1 MIKIRYFFVLIG
13 FGLLMP
19 TNTLSNNPN
28 KVKQCLIRGQHYP
41 YSLYEVVVIE
51 LKRREGFS
59 SAPYRDGDGW
69 TIGYGQHYKTK
80 NALPCSKMSE
90 KQATIL
96 LQNTLK
102 NEYAYI
108 QTKLPNLKAHEL
120 WALVSLSYNIGLKR
134 IRENEDFWT
143 ALSTQDYEKLRYA
156 WLTDFSGSEN
166 KHRSRILEWS
176 LFTNNIDKVQELHK
190 EAKEIISCRYARKL
204 DFSKKN

>member
-1 MIKIRYFFVLIG
+1 MLNIRSFFLLIG
-13 FGLLMP
+13 LCSLFH
-19 TNTLSNNPN
+19 TNTFSSNVNTT
-28 KVKQCLIRGQHYP
+28 KECLIRVKRYP

-59 SAPYRDGDGW
+59 SAPYKDGDGW

-80 NALPCSKMSE
+80 KDLPCSTMSE
-90 KQATIL
+90 KQATAL

-108 QTKLPNLKAHEL
+108 QTKLPKLKAHEL

-134 IRENEDFWT
+134 IRENETFWT
-143 ALSTQDYEKLRYA
+143 SLLIQDNEKLRYA
-156 WLTDFSGSEN
+156 WLTDFSDSEN

-176 LFTNNIDKVQELHK
+176 LFTNNIEKVKKLHK
-190 EAKEIISCRYARKL
+190 EAKEILSLRYAKKM
-204 DFSKKN
+204 DFSKKS

>member
-1 MIKIRYFFVLIG
+1 MNKIQYFLVLIG
-13 FGLLMP
+13 ICLLFP
-19 TNTLSNNPN
+19 ITTLSNNPE
-28 KVKQCLIRGQHYP
+28 KVKQGLLRVQRYP

-59 SAPYRDGDGW
+59 STPYRDGEGW

-80 NALPCSKMSE
+80 KDLPSVKMSE
-90 KQATIL
+90 KQATAL

-108 QTKLPNLKAHEL
+108 QTKLTHLKAHEL

-134 IRENEDFWT
+134 IRENENFWN
-143 ALSTQDYEKLRYA
+143 ALSTHDNEKLRLA
-156 WLTDFSGSEN
+156 WLSDFSDSEN
-166 KHRSRILEWS
+166 KHRSRVLEWS

-190 EAKEIISCRYARKL
+190 QAKQIISCRYAKKI
-204 DFSKKN
+204 DFSKKS